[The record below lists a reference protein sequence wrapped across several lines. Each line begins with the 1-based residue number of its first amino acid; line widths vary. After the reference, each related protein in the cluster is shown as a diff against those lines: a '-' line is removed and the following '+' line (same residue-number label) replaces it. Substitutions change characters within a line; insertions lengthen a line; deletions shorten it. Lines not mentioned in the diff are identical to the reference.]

1 MGALRAGE
9 ETEGITLVS
18 DDLKRRV
25 NSTVEKVAYGLAA
38 MIGLWLVWLT
48 WALLGLGSL
57 VLLVVSFVFLLAL
70 KVGFVWLIK

>member
-1 MGALRAGE
+1 LRAGE

-38 MIGLWLVWLT
+38 MIGLWLLWLT
-48 WALLGLGSL
+48 WALLGPGSL
-57 VLLVVSFVFLLAL
+57 VLLVVSFIFLLAL